1 MGSKAMTSANVEE
14 KRGENSQRRRG
25 HFAELLKVQGKLAL
39 RDGYGIVGIAV
50 PIGLLVVFAIIGS
63 AEPGS
68 AGSTSYT
75 VLDLYLPVVM
85 VIGFIF
91 IALGLPSSLV
101 RDREIGWLRRI
112 STTPVHPSRLL
123 AAQLIINLIFALAT
137 VLIITFGGEVI
148 FHVALDLNIPLFIL
162 SIILSITV
170 IFSLGMVLVAIAPSQ
185 AASQG
190 LTGAFVFGLMFL
202 SGLWTPPELVGG
214 PLATIIYYSP
224 SGAAVR
230 ALLDSVFNQPIPYTT
245 FVTLVVYT
253 VIFAFIAIRYFR
265 WNDAHS
271 STSQS

>member
-1 MGSKAMTSANVEE
+1 MTSLEQGSKPKKS
-14 KRGENSQRRRG
+14 GS
-25 HFAELLKVQGKLAL
+25 HFAELLKVQGKLAV

-63 AEPGS
+63 AEPGN
-68 AGSTSYT
+68 AGNTSYT
-75 VLDLYLPVVM
+75 VLDLYLPVIM

-91 IALGLPSSLV
+91 IALALPSSLV

-137 VLIITFGGEVI
+137 VLIITFGGEFI
-148 FHVALDLNIPLFIL
+148 FHAALDVNVPLFGL
-162 SIILSITV
+162 SIVLSIAV

-185 AASQG
+185 AAAQG

-224 SGAAVR
+224 SGASVR
-230 ALLDSVFNQPIPYTT
+230 ALLDSVFNQVPPLST
-245 FVTLVVYT
+245 FVTLVVYA
-253 VIFAFIAIRYFR
+253 VIFTFIAIRYFR
-265 WNDAHS
+265 WE
-271 STSQS
+271 